1 MGLTAVK
8 AGAPGS
14 SDPAHMVQSWRRH
27 VLQPEN
33 AMPDAGF
40 GHNSGGVRIA
50 VEVRLFNSLTR
61 HGGGAVFHR
70 LSLPAGSTVGD
81 VIRRFGIPMPD
92 VYLALVNGRDI
103 TPTLGGRINEHRI
116 LDAGDVLALSGPVP
130 FSWAYGAPVV

>member
-1 MGLTAVK
+1 M
-8 AGAPGS
+8 
-14 SDPAHMVQSWRRH
+14 
-27 VLQPEN
+27 LQQEN
-33 AMPDAGF
+33 ATPDAGF

-61 HGGGAVFHR
+61 HGGGAVFHQ

-103 TPTLGGRINEHRI
+103 TPTLGGGINENRI
-116 LDAGDVLALSGPVP
+116 LDEGDVLALSGPVP